1 MAVSLILP
9 GCRSQLATKRTV
21 GMQRAKMTR
30 MVMAKV
36 VSKISTFVIVSTKI
50 VKNFLLFRYGFVNYI

>member
-9 GCRSQLATKRTV
+9 GCRIQLAKSKIAGT
-21 GMQRAKMTR
+21 QIAKMTK

-36 VSKISTFVIVSTKI
+36 VSKISTFVIVMKKI
-50 VKNFLLFRYGFVNYI
+50 VKNFFLVM